1 MKKQTPP
8 HIDDTWYFRGKMME
22 NCYPLREGEYR
33 WHKIQNCPMCKA
45 KKSIKPCLYGMPT
58 AEAAHSGKWA
68 IMGCTLEMP
77 SAKWACVECD
87 YKIFYPPDCL
97 ERETDE

>member
-8 HIDDTWYFRGKMME
+8 DIDDTWYFRAQMMK
-22 NCYPLREGEYR
+22 NVMKLYEGEYR

-45 KKSIKPCLYGMPT
+45 KKSIKPCLFGMPT

-68 IMGCTLEMP
+68 
-77 SAKWACVECD
+77 CVECN
-87 YKIFYPPDCL
+87 YKIYYPPDCL
-97 ERETDE
+97 ERDW